1 MFKDVLQRLGF
12 GAVAVILAA
21 FAGGIAFVALA
32 YGLFALLES
41 HLSPAAAAAIT
52 ALVFA
57 LVAAG
62 LAVLV
67 PTAAPKKADVA
78 ALKPKL
84 DQRTIALAT
93 EAGVAALGIMG
104 DMMVARRLKR
114 QDKARR
120 INPKTERIVRID
132 EPDPRE
138 AELRKA
144 RQREEKALK
153 ARKRAEKSRQ
163 RAEKKLRD
171 VRLKSLTPPTN
182 TDQEI

>member
-1 MFKDVLQRLGF
+1 MFKDVLQRLGM

-52 ALVFA
+52 AGVFA
-57 LVAAG
+57 VVAAA

-67 PTAAPKKADVA
+67 PTVAPKKADVA
-78 ALKPKL
+78 TLKPKL

-104 DMMVARRLKR
+104 DLMISRRLKR
-114 QDKARR
+114 AEKARR
-120 INPKTERIVRID
+120 RRPATTERVVRID
-132 EPDPRE
+132 ERPTPDPRE
-138 AELRKA
+138 VELRKA

-163 RAEKKLRD
+163 RAEKKLRA
-171 VRLKSLTPPTN
+171 VRLKSLTPHHH
-182 TDQEI
+182 